1 MLLSGTALRYTE
13 AVKWEKRSMAKLVF
27 GMNVSLDG
35 YVDHEAFAPDPV
47 LFKYFIE
54 QTRNT
59 AGSIYGRGLYE
70 LMRYWDGDDWEQDSR
85 AQDDLRAFAEV
96 WRAMPKWVVS
106 RSLKEVG
113 PNATLIGNDY
123 EAAVRKLKAEV
134 DGEIEVGG
142 PKLAASLTKLGLI
155 DEYHIFLHPVV
166 LGKGAPFFA
175 GVQPK
180 LQLVGSERIGE
191 GVLRLT
197 YAPA

>member
-1 MLLSGTALRYTE
+1 
-13 AVKWEKRSMAKLVF
+13 MAKFVF
-27 GMNVSLDG
+27 GMNMSLDG
-35 YVDHEAFAPDPV
+35 YVDHDRFSPEPA

-70 LMRYWDGDDWEQDSR
+70 LMRYWDGDDWNQDGR
-85 AQDDLRAFAEV
+85 AQDDLRAFAKA

-113 PNATLIGNDY
+113 PNATLIGGDF
-123 EAAVRKLKAEV
+123 EAAMRKLKADL

-155 DEYHIFLHPVV
+155 DEYHVFLHPVV

-175 GVQPK
+175 GVQP
-180 LQLVGSERIGE
+180 LLRLAASERIGE
-191 GVLRLT
+191 STIKLAYV
-197 YAPA
+197 PA